1 MIGHHEGE
9 GENLLRLVV
18 SGLKSRV
25 CVCECVSVHQLHR
38 LQALHTRSE

>member
-18 SGLKSRV
+18 SGLKSGV
-25 CVCECVSVHQLHR
+25 CVSAPAAQVAR
-38 LQALHTRSE
+38 LHTCSE